1 MNTLFN
7 LPRLH
12 LFSIFTVAL
21 LFSASLKGQ
30 EKNDSIPTYT
40 KEWKLNSFNL
50 LVFQAL
56 EISYEKYIDPETS
69 YGFTGL
75 ISLAGKDRFNDTAPF
90 YYEDIALS
98 SFYRIYF
105 GKGSNKGF
113 FIEAFGS
120 LSVGE
125 YDNYVDY
132 DYYPV
137 DYDYSRTDYSY
148 NQSFT
153 EFGLG
158 FAIGGKFITKEKYSL
173 SVIGGLA
180 RNLLSDKG
188 PGAMP
193 RVGITVG
200 KRF

>member
-1 MNTLFN
+1 MNTFFKPVRLYLFT
-7 LPRLH
+7 
-12 LFSIFTVAL
+12 LFFVGL
-21 LFSASLKGQ
+21 LFSTSLQAQ
-30 EKNDSIPTYT
+30 ETNDSIPTYT

-56 EISYEKYIDPETS
+56 EISYEKYIDAESS

-120 LSVGE
+120 LSFGE
-125 YDNYVDY
+125 YDNYIDY

-137 DYDYSRTDYSY
+137 DYDYSRLDYSY

-153 EFGLG
+153 EIGLG
-158 FAIGGKFITKEKYSL
+158 FALGGKFITKQKYSL

-180 RNLLSDKG
+180 RNVLSDKG